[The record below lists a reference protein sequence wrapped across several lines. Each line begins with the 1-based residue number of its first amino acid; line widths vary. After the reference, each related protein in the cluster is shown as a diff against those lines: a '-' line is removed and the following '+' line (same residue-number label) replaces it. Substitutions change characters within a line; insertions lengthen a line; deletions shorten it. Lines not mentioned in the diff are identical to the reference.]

1 MLKPHGN
8 STWHGGIGS
17 KPYLGRVMRSFGNS
31 KYQGLAA
38 NPILQDPPG
47 DEVTRQLQVEE
58 V

>member
-1 MLKPHGN
+1 MATPDDIAE
-8 STWHGGIGS
+8 IGS
-17 KPYLGRVMRSFGNS
+17 KPYHGRVMRSFSNS